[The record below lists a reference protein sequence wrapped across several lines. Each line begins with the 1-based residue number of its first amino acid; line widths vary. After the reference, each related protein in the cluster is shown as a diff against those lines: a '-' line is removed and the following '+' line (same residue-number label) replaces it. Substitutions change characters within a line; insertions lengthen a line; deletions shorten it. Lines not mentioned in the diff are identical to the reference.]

1 MMKIWILIISLL
13 IAASMLSANADI
25 TVEYKDGPAPETIT
39 ITKLDGLPYF
49 NVYELNKAFN
59 ARIREDETDQRL
71 RVELYG
77 TQLVFLINSGW
88 LQINDN
94 FYRMLYPMKRVDL
107 RYYLPVAFIERQL
120 PVVLADHIAYDDSK
134 KTIRCDVPIDHAIKR
149 IILDPGHGGVDPGAV
164 GKNHHEKDIVLSV
177 AGKLKKRL
185 EYELGIE
192 VLMTRDKD
200 EFISL
205 RNRSRFANESQGDLF
220 ISLHCN
226 ASPNKKSKG
235 VEVYFLSPAKTNDAR
250 AVEALE
256 NSVVQKYEG
265 GEEAVKRYDDLSFI
279 LMDMAQTEQLQESC
293 DLAWKLQANLVSA
306 SGSKDRGVKQAGFYV
321 LRVSFMPAVLVEMGF
336 ISNRDEEKN
345 LANSA
350 YQDKLV
356 AALFE
361 GIKDFKFKYDRVR

>member
-1 MMKIWILIISLL
+1 MRIEYLLIILL
-13 IAASMLSANADI
+13 LAISTMNAIADI

-39 ITKLDGLPYF
+39 VTELDGVPCF

-71 RVELYG
+71 RIELYD
-77 TQLVFLINSGW
+77 TQFVFLINAGW
-88 LQINDN
+88 FQTGDKS
-94 FYRMLYPMKRVDL
+94 YRMLYPMRRIGM
-107 RYYLPVAFIERQL
+107 RYYLPVSFLERQL
-120 PVVLADHIAYDDSK
+120 PTTLGKHVSFDSK
-134 KTIRCDVPIDHAIKR
+134 KNAILCDVPIDHAIKR

-164 GKNHHEKDIVLSV
+164 GRKNHEKNIVLSI

-226 ASPNKKSKG
+226 ASVNKNSKG

-306 SGSKDRGVKQAGFYV
+306 SGSSDRGVKQAGFYV
-321 LRVSFMPAVLVEMGF
+321 LRVSFMPAVLVELGF
-336 ISNRDEEKN
+336 ISNSDEEKK
-345 LANSA
+345 LADST
-350 YQDKLV
+350 YQNKLV

>member
-1 MMKIWILIISLL
+1 MIKFTNLIILL
-13 IAASMLSANADI
+13 FFAASMMHAVNDI
-25 TVEYKDGPAPETIT
+25 TVEYKDGPAPETISVCE
-39 ITKLDGLPYF
+39 LEGLPYF
-49 NVYELNKAFN
+49 NVYELNKVFN
-59 ARIREDETDQRL
+59 ASIREDETDQRL
-71 RVELYG
+71 RIELYG
-77 TQLVFLINSGW
+77 KQFIFLLHSGW
-88 LQINDN
+88 FQVDDSS
-94 FYRMLYPMKRVDL
+94 YCMLYPMKRIGL
-107 RYYLPVAFIERQL
+107 RYFLPVSVLEMQL
-120 PVVLADHIAYDDSK
+120 VAILNNHITYNEQNRKILA
-134 KTIRCDVPIDHAIKR
+134 DVPIDHSIKR
-149 IILDPGHGGVDPGAV
+149 IILDPGHGGVDPGAL
-164 GKNHHEKDIVLSV
+164 GSKNHEKDIVLCI

-192 VLMTRDKD
+192 VLMTRDTD

-226 ASPNKKSKG
+226 ASENRKSTG

-279 LMDMAQTEQLQESC
+279 LMDMAQTEQLQESS

-306 SGSKDRGVKQAGFYV
+306 SGSRDRGVKQAGFYV
-321 LRVSFMPAVLVEMGF
+321 LRVSFMPAVLVELGF
-336 ISNRDEEKN
+336 ISNREEEKK
-345 LANSA
+345 LADGA
-350 YQDKLV
+350 FQDKLV